1 MKTINKHTLGSV
13 VNEVVDAFIGTARF
27 SMDTLARMSWPAL
40 LLSCL
45 VIAVIATVLP
55 LAIMLFLLFLA
66 AKIIVAAFFVK
77 GAAQKESPHED
88 GGPAL

>member
-1 MKTINKHTLGSV
+1 MKTINKHSVSSV
-13 VNEVVDAFIGTARF
+13 VNEVIDAFIGTARF
-27 SMDTLARMSWPAL
+27 GMRTLARMSWPAL

-45 VIAVIATVLP
+45 VIAMVATVLP

-77 GAAQKESPHED
+77 RNDVPHQD
-88 GGPAL
+88 GGPQ